1 MIIYIKEQAE
11 RSHYKRFI
19 TWLSFRKLNSH
30 CKTPNLYPD
39 KKKKKTSISSFKI
52 ILMKFTGIYFI

>member
-39 KKKKKTSISSFKI
+39 KKKTNIHI
-52 ILMKFTGIYFI
+52 FI